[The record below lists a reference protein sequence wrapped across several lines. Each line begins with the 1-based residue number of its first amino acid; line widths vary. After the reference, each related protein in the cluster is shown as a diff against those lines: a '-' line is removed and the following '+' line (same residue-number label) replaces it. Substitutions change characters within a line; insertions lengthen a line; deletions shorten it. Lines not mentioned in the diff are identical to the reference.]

1 MYKYLC
7 VSLYVSF
14 CLGVL
19 HPQCER
25 VAIEALQLCTLLL
38 PPASRRKLQLLMRMM
53 SRISQN
59 VDMPRLHPAI
69 GTRTLV
75 TRVWQLRLLSV
86 LTSSL
91 LLQLNVCVCVCVN
104 QMVHTFSGCVLGSA
118 EECDLDEL
126 LATRLVSFLMDHQ
139 QSILSVPQYLLSAIS
154 DHVLYLRT
162 VQVLP

>member
-1 MYKYLC
+1 MHPPP
-7 VSLYVSF
+7 SS
-14 CLGVL
+14 CLSQEVAA
-19 HPQCER
+19 PDEDDVTYQPER
-25 VAIEALQLCTLLL
+25 GHASSPPRHRHQNTGNQSVAA
-38 PPASRRKLQLLMRMM
+38 AF
-53 SRISQN
+53 
-59 VDMPRLHPAI
+59 VI
-69 GTRTLV
+69 GTYFF
-75 TRVWQLRLLSV
+75 S
-86 LTSSL
+86 LTSIEL
-91 LLQLNVCVCVCVN
+91 LCVCVCVN